1 MMQAK
6 DDEIIITLL
15 LLIGDLLNLSTCVE
29 LGSEQQ
35 LCLSQLVLSIISRR
49 LKVEAVPFT
58 ACTYVV
64 NVLQSVMTG

>member
-6 DDEIIITLL
+6 DDEIIIALL

-35 LCLSQLVLSIISRR
+35 LCLSQLALSIISRR
-49 LKVEAVPFT
+49 LKVFREGS
-58 ACTYVV
+58 C
-64 NVLQSVMTG
+64 QSC